1 MISSGA
7 DGDGVRKSL
16 EKRTHAKAGKTAS
29 ENLRKKFA
37 NVRKMLLTFTNAFD
51 IMRSVKDT
59 NQPTAEGRATMGDKI
74 AYIRVSTQHQNTER
88 QHHAM
93 PDGITKIFE
102 EKASAKD
109 TERPEF
115 QKMLEY
121 VREGDTVYF
130 ESFSRISRSLP
141 DLLETLDYL
150 TKKGVAFVSL
160 KEQIDTSGATGKLI
174 ISVLGALNAYE
185 REINAERRE
194 YGYRKALEE
203 GKVGRPAAE
212 ITPERDE
219 IFERWEA
226 GKMTAVQA
234 MKQTGLTKTTF
245 YKLAKLRKQGD

>member
-1 MISSGA
+1 
-7 DGDGVRKSL
+7 
-16 EKRTHAKAGKTAS
+16 
-29 ENLRKKFA
+29 
-37 NVRKMLLTFTNAFD
+37 MLLTFTNAFD
-51 IMRSVKDT
+51 IMESSKGH
-59 NQPTAEGRATMGDKI
+59 QPTGKTKGAPTMAKI

-93 PDGITKIFE
+93 PADIEKVFE
-102 EKASAKD
+102 EKASAKN

-141 DLLETLDYL
+141 DLLNTLDYF
-150 TKKGVAFVSL
+150 TQKGVAFVSL

-194 YGYRKALEE
+194 FGYRQALEA
-203 GKVGRPAAE
+203 GKVGRPSAE
-212 ITPERDE
+212 ITPEME
-219 IFERWEA
+219 KIFQRWEA
-226 GKMTAVQA
+226 GEITAVQA
-234 MKQTGLTKTTF
+234 MKQAGVGKTTF
-245 YKLAKLRKQGD
+245 YKLSKAWKEKGE